1 MQEDRTN
8 FSKLYKNQEDGKGLL
23 LAWEW
28 ELRREQSAE
37 PVLSH
42 RRDSAESP
50 QRFPRQN
57 TLASHLGEHAKVLAA
72 GVSISGD
79 RLVCLFLY
87 SFDFIFCFSEINPY
101 YFCNKQ
107 SNIGN
112 FIGRERL
119 LVLMKPIGRRIN
131 PCLECGW
138 WNHLEWNFLTWRK
151 YQTFQV
157 RWYQ

>member
-1 MQEDRTN
+1 M
-8 FSKLYKNQEDGKGLL
+8 G
-23 LAWEW
+23 
-28 ELRREQSAE
+28 AE
-37 PVLSH
+37 ERAEH
-42 RRDSAESP
+42 RASAESP

-57 TLASHLGEHAKVLAA
+57 TLAGHLGEHAKVLAA

-112 FIGRERL
+112 FIGREIKVSHIAFTGAYEANRKKNKSML
-119 LVLMKPIGRRIN
+119 GMWLVKSP
-131 PCLECGW
+131 
-138 WNHLEWNFLTWRK
+138 
-151 YQTFQV
+151 
-157 RWYQ
+157 